1 MTIYIDLQICSKAE
15 NVDLDFLFHK
25 PGKKHKICD
34 YSKTG
39 SKLGYSQ
46 WCFYFD
52 EIETHEAETAAKD
65 FYRSIAGIKKQLIE
79 YIHKTK
85 SEVMIYF
92 VIQNYN
98 NEYMH
103 LGLSKE
109 SIKLFAELSASVE
122 YDGL

>member
-1 MTIYIDLQICSKAE
+1 MSIQIS
-15 NVDLDFLFHK
+15 
-25 PGKKHKICD
+25 
-34 YSKTG
+34 
-39 SKLGYSQ
+39 
-46 WCFYFD
+46 CFINQEKNIRFVIILKQEANQIIVNGD
-52 EIETHEAETAAKD
+52 EIETHDAETAAKD

>member
-1 MTIYIDLQICSKAE
+1 M
-15 NVDLDFLFHK
+15 FHK
-25 PGKKHKICD
+25 QGEKHKIGD

-39 SKLGYSQ
+39 IKLDYSQ
-46 WCFYFD
+46 WYFYFD
-52 EIETHEAETAAKD
+52 KIETHEAETAAKD

>member
-1 MTIYIDLQICSKAE
+1 M
-15 NVDLDFLFHK
+15 
-25 PGKKHKICD
+25 
-34 YSKTG
+34 
-39 SKLGYSQ
+39 
-46 WCFYFD
+46 
-52 EIETHEAETAAKD
+52 
-65 FYRSIAGIKKQLIE
+65 KQLIE

-109 SIKLFAELSASVE
+109 SIKLFAELSASIE